1 MLTVLVSSP
10 RVAPGLLTWQAW
22 AALRG
27 ASRVLA
33 GSAGHPQVPALT
45 ASGVIPEV
53 VEAPFDAGPLAAF
66 LSDACTD
73 GPVVW
78 LAPPG
83 ESVDPV
89 LLSSVTVPVTVLHGS
104 HDLPGSHLLDA
115 VAVMDRLRVSC
126 PWDREQTH
134 SSLVPYLLEEA
145 YEAVETVETGDL
157 ASLRGELGDVLL
169 QVLFHARIAAER
181 PDGFTV
187 DDVADAL
194 AAKLIRRHP
203 HVFAS
208 VSVSSADDVS
218 ANWEE
223 IKKAE
228 RAAASGDGV
237 SSVLDGV
244 AFGQPA
250 LSLAAQ
256 LQRRAE
262 RAGAPASFADA
273 DGGDGVSATEE
284 FGVELMRVVARAR
297 AAGIDP
303 ELELRTAARRF
314 AERVRE
320 WERSN
325 AEYPDLTSGSP
336 VGELWSAGRATP
348 RRSLVRSSFSRD
360 LRLPCLVR
368 DLRARHRER
377 PAGLAA
383 QHLVKQAGRDQ
394 LADPAQ
400 PDEAR

>member
-1 MLTVLVSSP
+1 VLTVLLTSP
-10 RVAPGLLTWQAW
+10 RVAPGLLTWRAW
-22 AALRG
+22 ACLRE
-27 ASRVLA
+27 ASRVLT
-33 GSAGHPQVPALT
+33 GSAGHPQIPALT

-66 LSDACTD
+66 LSAACAD
-73 GPVVW
+73 GTVVW

-83 ESVDPV
+83 PDVDPS
-89 LLSSVTVPVTVLHGS
+89 LLSAVTVSVTVLHGA

-134 SSLVPYLLEEA
+134 ASLVPYLLEEA
-145 YEAVETVETGDL
+145 YEAVDTVETGDL
-157 ASLRGELGDVLL
+157 SALRGELGDVLL

-181 PDGFTV
+181 PSDDGGFTV

-228 RAAASGDGV
+228 RVAASGDGV

-244 AFGQPA
+244 PFGQPA

-262 RAGAPASFADA
+262 RAGAPASFADG
-273 DGGDGVSATEE
+273 DGGDGISAAEE
-284 FGVELMRVVARAR
+284 FGAELMRVVARAR
-297 AAGIDP
+297 AAGMDP

-314 AERVRE
+314 ADRVRE
-320 WERSN
+320 WEQS
-325 AEYPDLTSGSP
+325 
-336 VGELWSAGRATP
+336 
-348 RRSLVRSSFSRD
+348 
-360 LRLPCLVR
+360 
-368 DLRARHRER
+368 H
-377 PAGLAA
+377 
-383 QHLVKQAGRDQ
+383 
-394 LADPAQ
+394 
-400 PDEAR
+400 

>member
-1 MLTVLVSSP
+1 MLTVLLSSP

-22 AALRG
+22 ASLRE

-33 GSAGHPQVPALT
+33 GSAGHPQIPALT

-53 VEAPFDAGPLAAF
+53 VEAPSDTGSLAAF
-66 LSDACTD
+66 LSAACTD
-73 GPVVW
+73 GTVVW

-83 ESVDPV
+83 SNVDPE
-89 LLSSVTVPVTVLHGS
+89 LLSSVTVPVTVLHGA

-145 YEAVETVETGDL
+145 YEAVDTVETGDL
-157 ASLRGELGDVLL
+157 AALRGELGDVLL

-187 DDVADAL
+187 DDVADTL

-203 HVFAS
+203 HVFGS

-228 RAAASGDGV
+228 RVSSAGDVAA
-237 SSVLDGV
+237 SVLDGV

-256 LQRRAE
+256 VQRRAE
-262 RAGAPASFADA
+262 RAGVPASFADS
-273 DGGDGVSATEE
+273 GDGASSASAV
-284 FGVELMRVVARAR
+284 GDELMRLVAAAR
-297 AAGIDP
+297 AAGVDP
-303 ELELRTAARRF
+303 EFELRAAARRL

-320 WERSN
+320 WERSRQ
-325 AEYPDLTSGSP
+325 S
-336 VGELWSAGRATP
+336 
-348 RRSLVRSSFSRD
+348 
-360 LRLPCLVR
+360 
-368 DLRARHRER
+368 
-377 PAGLAA
+377 
-383 QHLVKQAGRDQ
+383 
-394 LADPAQ
+394 
-400 PDEAR
+400 

>member
-53 VEAPFDAGPLAAF
+53 VEASFDAGPLAAF

-228 RAAASGDGV
+228 RAAAATDG
-237 SSVLDGV
+237 SAPSVLDGV
-244 AFGQPA
+244 PFGQPA

-256 LQRRAE
+256 VQRRAE
-262 RAGAPASFADA
+262 RAGMLVEPGSDGL
-273 DGGDGVSATEE
+273 GGD
-284 FGVELMRVVARAR
+284 LMRLVAQAR
-297 AAGIDP
+297 AAGLDP
-303 ELELRTAARRF
+303 ELELRAAARRL
-314 AERVRE
+314 ADQVRD
-320 WERSN
+320 WER
-325 AEYPDLTSGSP
+325 D
-336 VGELWSAGRATP
+336 R
-348 RRSLVRSSFSRD
+348 
-360 LRLPCLVR
+360 
-368 DLRARHRER
+368 
-377 PAGLAA
+377 
-383 QHLVKQAGRDQ
+383 
-394 LADPAQ
+394 
-400 PDEAR
+400 